1 MDLGLGGRVA
11 IVGGSSKGMG
21 RATALALA
29 REGANVTI
37 CARHGDE
44 LERAATELRAATSAG
59 QVLPVVADVSRTEDI
74 KAIVQQTAR
83 RWGRV
88 DVAVANAGGPPPG
101 QTTELSDDQ
110 WRDAFD
116 LNFFSAVRLCRE
128 VVPLMRQ
135 GGWGRI
141 VTILSLSVRQPE
153 DNLALSTVARTAVTA
168 FTKTLSTEVARD
180 GITVNNVLPGSIE
193 TERLKGVAEM
203 QARFHGRAVA
213 AAMDDRL
220 RLVAAQRFGRP
231 EEVAD
236 LICFLASERA
246 GFITG
251 TSIAVDGGQLRAM
264 T

>member
-88 DVAVANAGGPPPG
+88 DVAVANAGGPPPRTDHG
-101 QTTELSDDQ
+101 T
-110 WRDAFD
+110 
-116 LNFFSAVRLCRE
+116 VRR
-128 VVPLMRQ
+128 P
-135 GGWGRI
+135 
-141 VTILSLSVRQPE
+141 
-153 DNLALSTVARTAVTA
+153 VAR
-168 FTKTLSTEVARD
+168 
-180 GITVNNVLPGSIE
+180 
-193 TERLKGVAEM
+193 
-203 QARFHGRAVA
+203 RF
-213 AAMDDRL
+213 
-220 RLVAAQRFGRP
+220 
-231 EEVAD
+231 
-236 LICFLASERA
+236 
-246 GFITG
+246 
-251 TSIAVDGGQLRAM
+251 
-264 T
+264 